1 MSSRRILGA
10 AAPPLHVFVRR
21 QQVLRMF
28 RALMRGAADLSDK
41 SLTSHV
47 REQIR
52 FEFRNNSKITDNVA
66 LRNLIQDGQRQLTK
80 LQSMGTKAAHQL
92 AHASPLPVSNS
103 GSGSG
108 SGSGSSWLNE
118 QDREDQRGRMGAK
131 WPWEKN

>member
-1 MSSRRILGA
+1 
-10 AAPPLHVFVRR
+10 
-21 QQVLRMF
+21 MF
-28 RALMRGAADLSDK
+28 RALMRGAADLNDK

-92 AHASPLPVSNS
+92 AHASPLPVSS
-103 GSGSG
+103 

-118 QDREDQRGRMGAK
+118 QDGEDQRGRMGAK
-131 WPWEKN
+131 WPWEKK